1 MGKRRLLLLVAAA
14 LVLLGGAGVAL
25 WPSPTKH
32 HITAGTIGCIKEGM
46 TQEEVE
52 AIVGAPPGNYAGGR
66 SFAVYLAGPSAP
78 RWGQRWESTKV
89 RGLADLHA
97 AEWVGDEAAVEVWF
111 AQDGRACVVV
121 PGVVVRLKDP
131 FVNKLRRWLGL

>member
-1 MGKRRLLLLVAAA
+1 MLLVAVA
-14 LVLLGGAGVAL
+14 LMLLGGAGVAVWL
-25 WPSPTKH
+25 RAPRH
-32 HITAGTIGCIKEGM
+32 HITAENVKRIKEGM
-46 TQEEVE
+46 TQQEVE
-52 AIVGAPPGNYAGGR
+52 AIVGAPAGNYAAGR

-78 RWGQRWESTKV
+78 RWGQRWESTKD
-89 RGLADLHA
+89 RGLGDLHA
-97 AEWVGDEAAVEVWF
+97 AEWLGDEAAVEVWF